1 MIFLV
6 DRKDLDTQ
14 TTEEFNKFEA
24 GSVDTTDRTDILVK
38 QMKDKNRQLIITTI
52 QKMATAV
59 NKPQYAKVLEA
70 YREEKVVFIIDEC
83 HRSQFGDMHND
94 IVRHFKNAQ
103 FFGFTGTP
111 RFEVNGKTQGRV
123 VQTTKTLF
131 GECLHSYLIKNAIFD
146 NNVLGFHVEYIKT
159 IDGDYDENDST
170 MTQAIDTNE
179 LYMSEERMT
188 MIANHNIIKKIVFFN
203 TMKEKLGIDCC
214 WVN

>member
-1 MIFLV
+1 
-6 DRKDLDTQ
+6 
-14 TTEEFNKFEA
+14 
-24 GSVDTTDRTDILVK
+24 
-38 QMKDKNRQLIITTI
+38 MKDKNRQLIITTI

-59 NKPQYAKVLEA
+59 NKPQYSKVLDE

-123 VQTTKTLF
+123 VQTTKSLF

-179 LYMSEERMT
+179 LYMADERM
-188 MIANHNIIKKIVFFN
+188 ILSRNKIFRNV
-203 TMKEKLGIDCC
+203 THLL
-214 WVN
+214 